1 MKTKRLLRLGVRVPN
16 EGARRL
22 AHFIMQQPVGTIDK
36 LMRRTGLGQIA
47 IDRVTMEGV
56 TPDDV
61 IGYQIYAFTG
71 CAVSASDWE
80 AKPEGGWFDPVI
92 SREPMRRAA

>member
-22 AHFIMQQPVGTIDK
+22 AHFIMQQPIGTLAK

-47 IDRVTMEGV
+47 MDRIMLEGV
-56 TPDDV
+56 TPADV

-71 CAVSASDWE
+71 CAVSANDWE
-80 AKPEGGWFDPVI
+80 AKPEGGWFDAVS

>member
-1 MKTKRLLRLGVRVPN
+1 MKTKLRLRLGVPVPN

-22 AHFIMQQPVGTIDK
+22 AHWIMNQPVGTLDK

-47 IDRVTMEGV
+47 IDRIISEGV
-56 TPDDV
+56 TPGDT

-71 CAVSASDWE
+71 GAVTANDWE
-80 AKPEGGWFDPVI
+80 CKPEGGWFDRVDA
-92 SREPMRRAA
+92 REPLRSAA